1 MSDGSTASGA
11 AQLIFVAGPMFTD
24 FERDEQQALTDL
36 LEAAGYQVYVA
47 HRDGFE
53 MLRLIE
59 VMEDPALQSDLLYM
73 ASLMVQKIGWCL
85 EIAKIHECD
94 GLLLNMNGRVPDEGA
109 VMEASMAFTAG
120 KAIVNYKD
128 SSVTMWGIFDNPM
141 VAALDGTWQ
150 PVRSRDQIV
159 AAMQAALAAAPAAST
174 VAPYQYA
181 PPQYLQE
188 VIDLGHFVEANK
200 DALQQALLNATV
212 DITKSLATLAPLL
225 TNSATLAQVK
235 AFLDALLAGG
245 PPPAPAS
252 TDILVKPWP
261 PRSAPA

>member
-11 AQLIFVAGPMFTD
+11 AQLIFVAGPMFTES
-24 FERDEQQALTDL
+24 ERNEQLALTGL
-36 LEAAGYQVYVA
+36 LENAGYQVYVA
-47 HRDGFE
+47 PRDGFE
-53 MLRLIE
+53 MLRLID
-59 VMEDPALQSDLLYM
+59 VMEDPDLQSDLLYM

-85 EIAKIHECD
+85 EIAKLDECD

-120 KAIVNYKD
+120 KAVVNYKD
-128 SSVTMWGIFDNPM
+128 SSVTMWGLFDNPM

-150 PVRSRDQIV
+150 PVRSPGQIV
-159 AAMQAALAAAPAAST
+159 TAMQAALAAAPAAST
-174 VAPYQYA
+174 VAPYRYA
-181 PPQYLQE
+181 PPPYLQD
-188 VIDLGHFVEANK
+188 VIDLGQFVEANK
-200 DALQQALLNATV
+200 EELQQALESATT
-212 DITKSLATLAPLL
+212 DIKASLAALAPLL

-252 TDILVKPWP
+252 TARLAKPWP
-261 PRSAPA
+261 PKS